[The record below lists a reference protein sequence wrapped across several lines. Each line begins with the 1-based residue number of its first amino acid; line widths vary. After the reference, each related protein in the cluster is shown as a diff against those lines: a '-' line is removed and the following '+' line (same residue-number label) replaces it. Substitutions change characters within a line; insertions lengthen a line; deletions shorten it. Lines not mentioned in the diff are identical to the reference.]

1 MHPHRDLYENV
12 VLSGGSTLFPGL
24 SERLSTEL
32 TALAPSAMKVKVIA
46 SPERK
51 NLAWIGGSIV
61 GSNPRSAI
69 FQSTCISKEMYDEAG
84 PEVVHSKV

>member
-1 MHPHRDLYENV
+1 
-12 VLSGGSTLFPGL
+12 
-24 SERLSTEL
+24 
-32 TALAPSAMKVKVIA
+32 MKVKVIA

>member
-1 MHPHRDLYENV
+1 MHPRRDLYENV

-24 SERLSTEL
+24 SERLSAEL
-32 TALAPSAMKVKVIA
+32 TALAPSAMKVEVIA

-61 GSNPRSAI
+61 GSNPQSAI

-84 PEVVHSKV
+84 PEVVHSEV